1 MAKQTGLGWTTFSVD
16 DAGGTPVDIRN
27 DVNSLNFSTPRAV
40 IETTGLDKSA
50 FERLLGLAD
59 FSVEPSGTFNPN
71 LSHTVLATVPSSSV
85 ARTVSI
91 GIGGKT
97 LAAECL
103 FVDYQLSRGDDG
115 AFTWQT
121 TGSLSDGTVPTWA

>member
-16 DAGGTPVDIRN
+16 DAAGTPVDIRN

-59 FSVEPSGTFNPN
+59 FSVEPSGTFNPT
-71 LSHTVLATVPSSSV
+71 LSHTVLATVPSTSV
-85 ARTVSI
+85 ARTTSI

-97 LAAECL
+97 LAGECL
-103 FVDYQLSRGDDG
+103 YVDYQLSRGDDG

>member
-16 DAGGTPVDIRN
+16 DAAGTPVDVRN

-59 FSVEPSGTFNPN
+59 FSVEPSGTFNAA
-71 LSHTVLATVPSSSV
+71 LSHLVLRTVPSTHV
-85 ARTVSI
+85 PRTVSI
-91 GIGGKT
+91 GIGGQT
-97 LAAECL
+97 LASECL
-103 FVDYQLSRGDDG
+103 FVDYQLARADDG

>member
-40 IETTGLDKSA
+40 IEDTGLDKSA

-59 FSVEPSGTFNPN
+59 FSVEPSGTFNPS

-85 ARTVSI
+85 ARTTSI

-97 LAAECL
+97 LAGEL
-103 FVDYQLSRGDDG
+103 LYVDYQLSRGDDG

-121 TGSLSDGTVPTWA
+121 TGSLADGTVPTWA